1 MNNLALGPFVSG
13 TMETEPQ
20 WFENPAISY
29 SSDDLEEVEAVLKNF
44 IVANGRYYGGGLKPA
59 PEAEPDDGLFDI
71 VTIGDIGFL
80 EVVMNLR
87 KFTKGTHLSHP
98 KISHWRAKRVEAS
111 SDERVLIEMDGE
123 VIGTLPASFEVLPMA
138 LRVKV

>member
-98 KISHWRAKRVEAS
+98 KISHWRAK
-111 SDERVLIEMDGE
+111 
-123 VIGTLPASFEVLPMA
+123 
-138 LRVKV
+138 